1 MKNHEVVVRIR
12 DDERLTELEKLIA
25 KGKKT
30 FVEVGLALAEI
41 RDSRLYRREYSGFEE
56 YCRKKWGWEKRY
68 TQYVIAGAEAV
79 RSLPDGTRTLVHHE
93 TAAREL
99 TKVDPE
105 QRAGVVQAI
114 TDEGKPVT
122 AAEIRRHLP
131 PPPME
136 RRAGDGEPRREPGEN
151 PVVDGEPL
159 TQKARTIVHLSG
171 EGTNGAEATEARGV
185 PTSMMPAATPPP
197 PSQVVD
203 ATGWPIPTQLIPL
216 WNRSGEVQEM
226 LTVLSRIKGALRSA
240 QENRDLLFAEVCF
253 SSALSQLDQAWT
265 DIKTAR
271 PFAVCPTCQG
281 QLPDKCTL
289 CRGRGF
295 ISEHRWNMCVPRE
308 DKEFRFKAKKDHG
321 TTGPR
326 DHGTT
331 DH

>member
-1 MKNHEVVVRIR
+1 MSLHESK
-12 DDERLTELEKLIA
+12 RLAELEKTIA
-25 KGKKT
+25 KGKET

-41 RDSRLYRREYSGFEE
+41 RDLRLYKREYSGFEE
-56 YCRKKWGWEKRY
+56 YCREKWGWEKRY

-79 RSLPDGTRTLVHHE
+79 RSLPEGTRTMVHSE
-93 TAAREL
+93 RQVREL
-99 TKVDPE
+99 AKVPAED
-105 QRAGVVQAI
+105 RAGLVQAI
-114 TDEGKPVT
+114 VDSGKPVT
-122 AAEIRRHLP
+122 AEEIRRHLP

-136 RRAGDGEPRREPGEN
+136 RRAGDGGPSGESAEN
-151 PVVDGEPL
+151 SVVDGEPL
-159 TQKARTIVHLSG
+159 TQKARTMVHLSG
-171 EGTNGAEATEARGV
+171 EGTDGTERPPGK
-185 PTSMMPAATPPP
+185 MPAATPP

-226 LTVLSRIKGALRSA
+226 LTVLSRVKGALRSA

-289 CRGRGF
+289 CRGRGL

-308 DKEFRFKAKKDHG
+308 DKEFRFKARKDHG

-326 DHGTT
+326 DY
-331 DH
+331 